1 MKLKKLLLTHLWV
14 HLVKELNPS
23 DDNEK
28 ANEEKTYEEK
38 QEDLRRWFE
47 AQQDCV

>member
-1 MKLKKLLLTHLWV
+1 
-14 HLVKELNPS
+14 LNHN
-23 DDNEK
+23 DNNEK
-28 ANEEKTYEEK
+28 ANEEKTNEEK

>member
-1 MKLKKLLLTHLWV
+1 
-14 HLVKELNPS
+14 LNPS

-28 ANEEKTYEEK
+28 TNEEKTHEEK

-47 AQQDCV
+47 AIGDCV

>member
-1 MKLKKLLLTHLWV
+1 
-14 HLVKELNPS
+14 LNHN

-28 ANEEKTYEEK
+28 ANEEKTNEEK